1 MPFIRIHKGRRA
13 HGGPRPSTAAASASA
28 ATAATSSA
36 AQSAAWAALATTR
49 ALCPVPMGQSA
60 RVLCIAYN
68 VPESSLRRI
77 CPSAASGRLTIDDI
91 LPALLKRSHA
101 ICQEHMSSSLPWVGG
116 EAAVAGAAAAAAA
129 SAAECA
135 ASPQSVRRWAFRDST
150 ALLCKGA
157 APRDP
162 NALRAYQAESL
173 GRLLDA
179 QGRSLSGNAK
189 LPCGAGKTLLALWH
203 AVRLETYT
211 LVLTNSN
218 MSTLQWVSQLRR
230 HFELPAAAVMALGAG
245 LSGADGRKEILRLVR
260 DRPMFVICTYQTAT
274 LHGAPG
280 SAVGLLR
287 ALPHGL
293 MILDEAQTSVASCFS
308 RALAIPCASVLA
320 ISATFKRQDQR
331 IELLQR
337 AVGPLLVDVD
347 RGLLV
352 TGGFLAEVGR
362 VELHVPAPASGGA
375 SLHAHKVAA
384 LFTILERH
392 LLAGGDKILV
402 FCDRLRHVATVH
414 RLLMGYVA
422 GRAPV
427 LGPLTMH
434 TPAGQRQAQLEAFR
448 GAERAVLCL
457 SRVADAAVDLPG
469 ANVLVQVS
477 CATASHNQE
486 MQRTGRVQRP
496 GRGGVHVAYTLVTR
510 GSREVRHA
518 ESRRQCMEAEGYVT
532 KQFELTCARG
542 LLEAA
547 PLQLRL
553 AVEVVGGEGDEEEGE
568 GGAWEGDEEE
578 GGEEGRRGEVAL
590 ADDDNPFTGPDGN

>member
-1 MPFIRIHKGRRA
+1 MQKGRR
-13 HGGPRPSTAAASASA
+13 GPRPAAAAAAASAATEAASASA
-28 ATAATSSA
+28 
-36 AQSAAWAALATTR
+36 QAAWAASATTR

-60 RVLCIAYN
+60 RVLCTTYN
-68 VPESSLRRI
+68 VPEPSLRRI
-77 CPSAASGRLTIDDI
+77 CPSAASGRLTIDNI
-91 LPALLKRSHA
+91 LPALLERSHA

-116 EAAVAGAAAAAAA
+116 EAAAAGTGAAAWAGAAATAAAA
-129 SAAECA
+129 GPSGPAVAAASSAPSAAECA
-135 ASPQSVRRWAFRDST
+135 APQPVRRWAFRNST

-173 GRLLDA
+173 AQLLDA
-179 QGRSLSGNAK
+179 QGRALSGNAK
-189 LPCGAGKTLLALWH
+189 LPCGAGKTLMALWH

-218 MSTLQWVSQLRR
+218 MSTLQWVSQIHR

-245 LSGADGRKEILRLVR
+245 LSPGGADGRNDILRLVR
-260 DRPMFVICTYQTAT
+260 DRPMFVVCTYQTAT

-287 ALPHGL
+287 TLPHGL
-293 MILDEAQTSVASCFS
+293 LVLDEAQTSVASCFS

-337 AVGPLLVDVD
+337 AVGPLLIDVP

-362 VELHVPAPASGGA
+362 VELHVPASAAGGP
-375 SLHAHKVAA
+375 SLHAHKVAV
-384 LFTILERH
+384 LFTIIERH
-392 LLAGGDKILV
+392 LLGGGDKLLV

-414 RLLMGYVA
+414 RLLVDHVA

-434 TPAGQRQAQLEAFR
+434 TPAGQRQAQLDAFC

-469 ANVLVQVS
+469 TNVLVQVS

-496 GRGGVHVAYTLVTR
+496 GRGGSARRL
-510 GSREVRHA
+510 HA
-518 ESRRQCMEAEGYVT
+518 RDARQ
-532 KQFELTCARG
+532 
-542 LLEAA
+542 
-547 PLQLRL
+547 P
-553 AVEVVGGEGDEEEGE
+553 
-568 GGAWEGDEEE
+568 
-578 GGEEGRRGEVAL
+578 
-590 ADDDNPFTGPDGN
+590 